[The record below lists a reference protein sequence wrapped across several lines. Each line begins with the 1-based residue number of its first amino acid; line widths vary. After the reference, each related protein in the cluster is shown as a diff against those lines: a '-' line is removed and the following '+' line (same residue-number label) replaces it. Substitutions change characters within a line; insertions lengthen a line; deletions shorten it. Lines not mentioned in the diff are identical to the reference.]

1 MNVPIALETEIA
13 VIGRSCRVP
22 GANTVNE
29 LWSLL
34 KAGRCAVTKIPRDR
48 WSHARFGHPR
58 RSEPGK
64 AYTWAA
70 GVLGDIWSFDPA
82 AFGISPR
89 EAEQMD
95 PQQRLLLE
103 LVWEALE
110 DAGIPPSSLAGEEV
124 GVFVGASAQDY
135 GNSKLFDIASGDQYF
150 ATGNTL
156 SLISNRISYIF
167 DFRGPSFTV
176 DTACSSSL
184 VALNEAV
191 AAIQSG
197 RIDTAIVAGVSLLA
211 SPFSFISFSRASMLS
226 PTGLCQAFDAKADGY
241 VRAEGGVVLVL
252 RALPNAL
259 GAANLIHGLI
269 VGSGVN
275 SDGRTVGV
283 AMPNRAAQA
292 ALLARVYNEGAIEPE
307 RLAFIEAHGTGTR
320 VGDPAEAFAIG
331 ETLGQKRSRALPIGS
346 IKTNLGHL
354 EPASGL
360 AGTLKAILALEHDL
374 LPASLH
380 CVEPNPDI
388 PFDELNLKVAT
399 APQPLPRIAGG
410 RYAGINSFGFGGT
423 NAHVV
428 LADPPR
434 RERARKD
441 EGPAP
446 QFFLLSAHSRAALG
460 DLAARYAERL
470 EGAQPHEVQI
480 IASAAAHR
488 RDMLPNRLAVTSK
501 APGEIVTALKRF
513 AAKEADT
520 PGLVV
525 GSAVERSAPVAFVYS
540 GNGSQWPGMGR
551 AAYRANATF
560 ARAFREIDEHF
571 RPLAGWS
578 LKDGLFADNLPERLK
593 LTSIAQP
600 LIFAIQSATTAALRE
615 LGLSPAVVLGHSVGE
630 IAAAEAAGILSLPD
644 AVRVIHS
651 RSLHQELAHNHGGM
665 AVVFAKPEI
674 VEQLLA
680 VTDELEI
687 AAYNSSGSVTV
698 SGSLASLDQ
707 LTEEAARA
715 GVKVHRLDLDYPFH
729 CQSMDVVRKPLI
741 EDLASLSPHA
751 GRCEFVSTVEG
762 RTVSGLQL
770 GADYWWRN
778 VREPVQFLAGVQEA
792 ARRGAQ
798 VFVEIGPR
806 KTLLGHV
813 GDNLESAAGP
823 FALMGVLDRDDADID
838 PFRRAA
844 ATAFVR
850 GARMEM
856 DVIAG
861 SDPGSGTS
869 LPNYPWQRK
878 VFRLEETSEA
888 MDVLSPKNWH
898 PLIGSRLTSDAFEWR
913 AHVDTKVV
921 PELDDHRIEDQALL
935 PGAGIIEMA
944 WAAAREWLGTERAFV
959 TDLEILQPMTFTE
972 DGSREVLTRVSPASG
987 VLEILSRPRL
997 TRAGWQLHATA
1008 KIVKP
1013 AEECDSE
1020 PLREREGGE
1029 RFTAARTYKLAA
1041 DSGLNFGPT
1050 FRQVESVLKHGEE
1063 FIVVDLAPP
1072 RPHQGF
1078 IVDPA
1083 RLDSCFHGLIVLFA
1097 DLDNATPYVPVRVA
1111 DARLLKV
1118 GTPARAAIDIAEF
1131 NERTILADF
1140 RIYDE
1145 EGGLLA
1151 RLRGARFQA
1160 NPSKTSLDYA
1170 ALALSQRTVP
1180 IAPFAGHKAPQFRK
1194 EKVLE
1199 QLRTL
1204 IGDESE
1210 KTRANDTLLLEGWA
1224 TSFAFQLA
1232 KRLAGRKGVIDV
1244 NRLVQSGRLAQ
1255 GAKPWL
1261 LNIVYALEASG
1272 LAEAADASW
1281 KLKADAKLPDP
1292 RAILRTL
1299 AREHADRA
1307 PELLLASRLTSMVSR
1322 LSATDLDIFS
1332 ASPFSNTALDNY
1344 ELGSSLSGRSSDQAR
1359 AGFAS
1364 LDRECR
1370 QKQMLRILVVGYG
1383 PLAHRMAGHAQ
1394 GNTAQLTVFEPDT
1407 RRFERAKHAF
1417 DDPEIKLIA
1426 STAGIPAASYD
1437 VVLSGGALYRVAQT
1451 RQTLLELVHALSPGG
1466 LLLGVEP
1473 APSLFRDIVC
1483 GFESTWFDSGAGSF
1497 PVGPLQDADGW
1508 KRSLKS
1514 AGLIGAF
1521 AEETA
1526 VSGGESM
1533 LVFGEKSAKASA
1545 GAIEARSL
1553 LLVRG
1558 KSERARAITASL
1570 SKLLLSQGHGVAI
1583 ADESDIE
1590 RYTSDAKRD
1599 HVIYVAAAHADG
1611 DPADSLAKR
1620 CLNAKR
1626 VVERLQGGQAE
1637 LWIVTAGVWSQGR
1650 DRFGAVD
1657 TGLWTFMRSFANEL
1671 NSTQIHMAD
1680 LAADLEPD
1688 AAAIQLADAVLA
1700 RTAETELSIKTDA
1713 IRAVRIVHTADDQ
1726 HERAGSEAVPGKLSR
1741 GPYGGLDRM
1750 SWTALERTAPKDDD
1764 VEIEIEA
1771 SGLNFRD
1778 LMWAMSLLPEEILED
1793 GFAGATLG
1801 LESAGRIVRVGGKV
1815 TAFKPGDR
1823 VMGFTPSAFANYATV
1838 PSHVVAHIPDAMP
1851 SEAAATIPVAF
1862 CTAYYGL
1869 VTLARLS
1876 RGETVL
1882 IHGGAGGVGLAALQ
1896 IALARGARVI
1906 ATAGSEERRD
1916 LLTMLGAHHV
1926 LDSRSLGF
1934 GDKVHR
1940 ITGTGADVV
1949 LNSLAGDAMERG
1961 IRALKPFGRFV
1972 ELGKRD
1978 FIANTHIGLRPFR
1991 RNLSY
1996 FAVDLDQLLI
2006 NPRSASVM
2014 PLPKVMKLFE
2024 DGVLSPLPYRV
2035 FPAERAVDAFRLMQ
2049 QSGHI
2054 GKIVMTPPAP
2064 GTVHK
2069 SDATERKFVA
2079 DPSRAHLITG
2089 GFGGFGL
2096 EAAKWLAR
2104 KGAKHLI
2111 LVGRRGPAD
2120 EDAHA
2125 ALAEL
2130 KAQGVTVRAEA
2141 CDVADAQAVDD
2152 LFKRL
2157 KRSAPPLA
2165 GIIHGA
2171 MVLDDSMVA
2180 NLDAE
2185 KLQKVLRPKV
2195 LGAENLDRLSR
2206 SLDLGYFVMFSS
2218 ATTFVGNPGQ
2228 GAYVAANAYMEAL
2241 ARRRKSE
2248 GFPALALAWGAI
2260 ANTGVLARNRG
2271 LMEALSSRI
2280 GVKPLDPETALD
2292 LMADALEQQS
2302 DAPDDAVISLA
2313 PMDWAA
2319 AKGRLA
2325 VLKSPTYS
2333 AVAPESAAAEG
2344 AANRVDL
2351 RAVIE
2356 KEGLDAG
2363 KAVATEAVV
2372 ATVSRV
2378 LRLPAED
2385 VSLFRPLSEVGVD
2398 SLMATEL
2405 ALSLEDRF
2413 GLEMPFSASASGLSV
2428 TGLVNQIIGFAGG
2441 PSIGAGSVEAPAP
2454 VAQALAGRHLEN
2466 TSEETIASLSR
2477 LIEQAGQRSG
2487 ERH

>member
-1 MNVPIALETEIA
+1 
-13 VIGRSCRVP
+13 
-22 GANTVNE
+22 
-29 LWSLL
+29 L

-48 WSHARFGHPR
+48 WCHSRFGHPR

-70 GVLGDIWSFDPA
+70 GVLSDIWSFDPG

-156 SLISNRISYIF
+156 SLISNRISYIY
-167 DFRGPSFTV
+167 DLRGPSFTV

-191 AAIQSG
+191 AAIRSG
-197 RIDTAIVAGVSLLA
+197 RIDTAVVAGVSLLV

-259 GAANLIHGLI
+259 GAANLIHGLV
-269 VGSGVN
+269 VGSGIN
-275 SDGRTVGV
+275 QDGRTVGI

-292 ALLARVYNEGAIEPE
+292 ALLARVYHESAIEPE
-307 RLAFIEAHGTGTR
+307 RLAFIECHGTGTR

-331 ETLGQKRSRALPIGS
+331 ETLAQKRSRPLPIGS

-360 AGTLKAILALEHDL
+360 VGTLKAILALEHDL
-374 LPASLH
+374 LPQSLH

-388 PFDELNLKVAT
+388 PFDELNLKIASS
-399 APQPLPRIAGG
+399 ALPLPRVAGG

-428 LADPPR
+428 LADAPR
-434 RERARKD
+434 RERIRKE

-446 QFFLLSAHSRAALG
+446 QFLFLSAHSRAALSE
-460 DLAARYAERL
+460 LASRYADRL
-470 EGAQPHEVQI
+470 ENAQPHDAQI
-480 IASAAAHR
+480 IASAASHR
-488 RDMLPNRLAVTSK
+488 RDMLQNRLAVTSK
-501 APGEIVTALKRF
+501 TAAEIVTALRRF
-513 AAKEADT
+513 AAKEDT

-525 GSAVERSAPVAFVYS
+525 GSAVERSAPAAFIYS

-551 AAYRANATF
+551 AAYRVNTTF
-560 ARAFREIDEHF
+560 ARAFREIDDHF
-571 RPLAGWS
+571 KPLAGWS
-578 LKDGLFADNLPERLK
+578 LKDALFADNLVDRLK

-600 LIFAIQSATTAALRE
+600 LIFAIQSATTTALRE

-630 IAAAEAAGILSLPD
+630 IAAAEAAGCLSLPD

-665 AVVFAKPEI
+665 AVIFAK
-674 VEQLLA
+674 VEVVEELLA
-680 VTDELEI
+680 TTDELEI
-687 AAYNSSGSVTV
+687 AAYNSTGSVTV
-698 SGSLASLDQ
+698 SGSFAALDQ

-729 CQSMDVVRKPLI
+729 CQSMDVVRKSLI

-762 RTVSGLQL
+762 KTLSGLQL

-778 VREPVQFLAGVQEA
+778 VREPVQFVAGVQEA
-792 ARRGAQ
+792 ARRGAR

-813 GDNLESAAGP
+813 GDNLESAPGP
-823 FALMGVLDRDDADID
+823 FALLGVLDRDDTDID

-850 GARMEM
+850 GARLDM
-856 DVIAG
+856 DVVAG
-861 SDPGSGTS
+861 TDPGAGVA
-869 LPNYPWQRK
+869 LPAYPWQRK
-878 VFRLEETSEA
+878 PFRLEDTSEA
-888 MDVLSPKNWH
+888 MDVLTPRTWH
-898 PLIGSRLTSDAFEWR
+898 PLIGARLTSDAFEWR

-944 WAAAREWLGTERAFV
+944 WAVAREWLGNERAFV
-959 TDLEILQPMTFTE
+959 TDLEILQPMVFAE
-972 DGSREVLTRVSPASG
+972 DASREVLTRISPTSG

-997 TRAGWQLHATA
+997 SRAGWQLHATA

-1013 AEECDSE
+1013 TDEEDSE

-1029 RFTAARTYKLAA
+1029 RFSSARTYKLAS
-1041 DSGLNFGPT
+1041 DSTLNFGPT
-1050 FRQVESVLKHGEE
+1050 FRQVDSVMKHGED
-1063 FIVVDLAPP
+1063 FIVVDLVPP
-1072 RPHQGF
+1072 RAAQGF
-1078 IVDPA
+1078 VIDPA
-1083 RLDSCFHGLIVLFA
+1083 RLDSCFHGLICLFA
-1097 DLDNATPYVPVRVA
+1097 DSDNATPYVPVRVA
-1111 DARLLKV
+1111 DARLLKQ
-1118 GTPARAAIDIAEF
+1118 GIPARAAIDIAEF
-1131 NERTILADF
+1131 NDRTILAGF
-1140 RIYDE
+1140 RLYDE
-1145 EGGLLA
+1145 QGDLIA
-1151 RLRGARFQA
+1151 RLSGARFQA
-1160 NPSKTSLDYA
+1160 NPSKTALEYP
-1170 ALALSQRTVP
+1170 ALALTQRTVP

-1194 EKVLE
+1194 DKILE
-1199 QLRTL
+1199 QLRALT
-1204 IGDESE
+1204 GKGNE
-1210 KTRANDTLLLEGWA
+1210 KARANDTLLLEGWA
-1224 TSFAFQLA
+1224 TSFAFQLV
-1232 KRLAGRKGVIDV
+1232 KKLAGRKSVIDV
-1244 NRLVQSGRLAQ
+1244 ERLVQSGRLAQ
-1255 GAKPWL
+1255 SAKPWL

-1272 LAEAADASW
+1272 LAEANEGRW
-1281 KLKADAKLPDP
+1281 TLKADARLPDP
-1292 RAILRTL
+1292 RTILQTL

-1307 PELLLASRLTSMVSR
+1307 AELLLASRLTSMVAR
-1322 LSATDLDIFS
+1322 LSATDLDLFS
-1332 ASPFSNTALDNY
+1332 SSPFTNTALDNY
-1344 ELGSSLSGRSSDQAR
+1344 DLGSSLAARSSDQAR
-1359 AGFAS
+1359 ACFAS
-1364 LDRECR
+1364 VSRER
-1370 QKQMLRILVVGYG
+1370 TGKQMLRILVVGYG
-1383 PLAHRMAGHAQ
+1383 QLAHRMASHAGH
-1394 GNTAQLTVFEPDT
+1394 NTAQLTVFEPDP

-1417 DDPEIKLIA
+1417 DDPEIELIN
-1426 STAGIPAASYD
+1426 TTEGLPAASYD
-1437 VVLSGGALYRVAQT
+1437 VVLSAGALNRVAQT
-1451 RQTLLELVHALSPGG
+1451 RQTVQEIAHALSPGG
-1466 LLLGVEP
+1466 LLLAVEP
-1473 APSLFRDIVC
+1473 SPSLFRDIVC
-1483 GFESTWFDSGAGSF
+1483 GLDATWFDVGAGNF
-1497 PVGPLQDADGW
+1497 PIGPLQDAEGW
-1508 KRSLKS
+1508 KRLLKS
-1514 AGLIGAF
+1514 AGLIGGL
-1521 AEETA
+1521 AEEIA
-1526 VSGGESM
+1526 VSGGESL
-1533 LVFGEKSAKASA
+1533 LVFAEKSPKLAA
-1545 GAIEARSL
+1545 GAAEPRSL
-1553 LLVRG
+1553 LLLRG

-1570 SKLLLSQGHGVAI
+1570 SKLLLAQGHGVAI
-1583 ADESDIE
+1583 TDESEID
-1590 RYTSDAKRD
+1590 RYASDAKRD
-1599 HVIYVAAAHADG
+1599 HVIYVALAQGDG
-1611 DPADSLAKR
+1611 DPADALARR

-1626 VVERLQGGQAE
+1626 VVEKLQGSQAD
-1637 LWIVTAGVWSQGR
+1637 LWIVTSGAWAQGR
-1650 DRFGAVD
+1650 DRFGAID
-1657 TGLWTFMRSFANEL
+1657 SGLWTFMRTFANEL
-1671 NSTQIHMAD
+1671 NSTNIHMAD
-1680 LAADLEPD
+1680 IAAELD
-1688 AAAIQLADAVLA
+1688 ADQASAQLADAVLT
-1700 RTAETELSIKTDA
+1700 RTAETELSIRPHEVKA
-1713 IRAVRIVHTADDQ
+1713 VRVIRAADVPR
-1726 HERAGSEAVPGKLSR
+1726 ERMNGEAVPAKLSR

-1750 SWTALERTAPKDDD
+1750 AWTPLERAAPKAGE

-1793 GFAGATLG
+1793 GFAGPTLG
-1801 LESAGRIVRVGGKV
+1801 LESAGRVVRVGEGV
-1815 TAFKPGDR
+1815 TQFKPGDH
-1823 VMGFTPSAFANYATV
+1823 VTGFTPSAFANYATV
-1838 PSHVVAHIPDAMP
+1838 PSHVLARVPGGMS

-1869 VTLARLS
+1869 VTLGRLS
-1876 RGETVL
+1876 RGEWVL

-1896 IALARGARVI
+1896 IALSRGAKVI

-1916 LLTMLGAHHV
+1916 LLKVLGAHHV
-1926 LDSRSLGF
+1926 LDSRSLAF
-1934 GDKVHR
+1934 SDEVHR
-1940 ITGTGADVV
+1940 ITDDGADVV

-1996 FAVDLDQLLI
+1996 FGVDLDQLLI
-2006 NPRSASVM
+2006 NRRGASVM
-2014 PLPKVMKLFE
+2014 PLPKVMSLFE
-2024 DGVLSPLPYRV
+2024 QGVFSALPYRA

-2049 QSGHI
+2049 QSGHV
-2054 GKIVMTPPAP
+2054 GKIVITPPVP
-2064 GTVHK
+2064 GTVHRTD
-2069 SDATERKFVA
+2069 DAERKFVV
-2079 DPSRAHLITG
+2079 DPARAHMITG

-2096 EAAKWLAR
+2096 ETAKWFAR
-2104 KGAKHLI
+2104 KGAKHLV

-2120 EDAHA
+2120 DDAHA

-2130 KAQGVTVRAEA
+2130 KAQGVKVYAEA
-2141 CDVADAQAVDD
+2141 CDIADAQAADD

-2157 KRSAPPLA
+2157 KRTAPPIA

-2171 MVLDDSMVA
+2171 MVLDDSIIA

-2185 KLQKVLRPKV
+2185 KLLKVLRPKV

-2206 SLDLGYFVMFSS
+2206 GLDLGYFVLFSS

-2228 GAYVAANAYMEAL
+2228 GAYVAANAYLEAL
-2241 ARRRKSE
+2241 ARRRKAE
-2248 GFPALALAWGAI
+2248 GLPALALAWGAI

-2280 GVKPLDPETALD
+2280 GVKPIAPDTALD
-2292 LMADALEQQS
+2292 LMKDALEEQGPS
-2302 DAPDDAVISLA
+2302 PDDAVIALA

-2319 AKGRLA
+2319 AKSRLA
-2325 VLKSPTYS
+2325 VLKSPTYC
-2333 AVAPESAAAEG
+2333 AVVPESAAAEG

-2356 KEGLDAG
+2356 KEGLDAA
-2363 KAVATEAVV
+2363 KAAATDAVV

-2428 TGLVNQIIGFAGG
+2428 NGLVTQIIGFAGG
-2441 PSIGAGSVEAPAP
+2441 PTTGANGSAEAPAP

-2466 TSEETIASLSR
+2466 ASEETITSLSR
-2477 LIEQAGQRSG
+2477 LIEQAGQQSG

>member
-1 MNVPIALETEIA
+1 
-13 VIGRSCRVP
+13 
-22 GANTVNE
+22 
-29 LWSLL
+29 
-34 KAGRCAVTKIPRDR
+34 
-48 WSHARFGHPR
+48 
-58 RSEPGK
+58 
-64 AYTWAA
+64 
-70 GVLGDIWSFDPA
+70 VLSDIWSFDPG

-156 SLISNRISYIF
+156 SLISNRISYIY
-167 DFRGPSFTV
+167 DLRGPSFTV

-191 AAIQSG
+191 TAIRSG
-197 RIDTAIVAGVSLLA
+197 RIDTAIVAGVSLLV

-259 GAANLIHGLI
+259 GAANPIHGLI
-269 VGSGVN
+269 VASGIN
-275 SDGRTVGV
+275 QDGRTVGV

-292 ALLARVYNEGAIEPE
+292 ALLARVYHEGAIEPE
-307 RLAFIEAHGTGTR
+307 RLAFIECHGTGTR

-331 ETLGQKRSRALPIGS
+331 ETLAQKRSRALPIGS

-360 AGTLKAILALEHDL
+360 VGTLKAILALEHDL

-388 PFDELNLKVAT
+388 PFDELNLKIAT
-399 APQPLPRIAGG
+399 SAQPLPRVAGG

-434 RERARKD
+434 RDRTRRE

-446 QFFLLSAHSRAALG
+446 QFLMLSAHSRAALSE
-460 DLAARYAERL
+460 LASRYADRL
-470 EGAQPHEVQI
+470 ENAQPHDAQVV
-480 IASAAAHR
+480 ASAAAHR
-488 RDMLPNRLAVTSK
+488 RDMLQSRLAVT
-501 APGEIVTALKRF
+501 ARTPAEIVTALRRF
-513 AAKEADT
+513 AAKEDT
-520 PGLVV
+520 PGLVA
-525 GSAVERSAPVAFVYS
+525 GSAVERSAPTAFVYS

-551 AAYRANATF
+551 AAYRVNTTF
-560 ARAFREIDEHF
+560 ARAFRDIDEHF

-578 LKDGLFADNLPERLK
+578 LKDALFADNLAERLK

-600 LIFAIQSATTAALRE
+600 LIFAIQSATTTALRE
-615 LGLSPAVVLGHSVGE
+615 LGLTPAVVLGHSVGE
-630 IAAAEAAGILSLPD
+630 IAAAEAAGILSLAD

-665 AVVFAKPEI
+665 AVVFAKVEV

-680 VTDELEI
+680 NTDELEI
-687 AAYNSSGSVTV
+687 AAYNSAGSVTV
-698 SGSLASLDQ
+698 SGSFAALDQ

-741 EDLASLSPHA
+741 DDLASLSPHG

-762 RTVSGLQL
+762 KTLSGLQL

-792 ARRGAQ
+792 ARRGAR

-823 FALMGVLDRDDADID
+823 FALLGVLDRDDADVD

-844 ATAFVR
+844 ATAYVR
-850 GARMEM
+850 GARIET
-856 DVIAG
+856 DVVAG
-861 SDPGSGTS
+861 VDPGAGVP
-869 LPNYPWQRK
+869 LPHYPWQRK
-878 VFRLEETSEA
+878 TFRLEETSEA
-888 MDVLSPKNWH
+888 MDVLAPRTWH
-898 PLIGSRLTSDAFEWR
+898 PLIGARLTSDAFEWR

-944 WAAAREWLGTERAFV
+944 WAVAREWLGAERAFV
-959 TDLEILQPMTFTE
+959 TDLEILQPMTFAE
-972 DGSREVLTRVSPASG
+972 DASREVLTRISPTSG

-997 TRAGWQLHATA
+997 SRAGWQVHATA

-1013 AEECDSE
+1013 TEEDDCE
-1020 PLREREGGE
+1020 PLRPRDGGE
-1029 RFTAARTYKLAA
+1029 RFTSARTYKLAS
-1041 DSGLNFGPT
+1041 DSTLNFGPT
-1050 FRQVESVLKHGEE
+1050 FRQVDSVLKHGED
-1063 FIVVDLAPP
+1063 FIVVDLIPP
-1072 RPHQGF
+1072 RATQGF
-1078 IVDPA
+1078 VIDPA

-1097 DLDNATPYVPVRVA
+1097 DSDNATPYVPVRVA
-1111 DARLLKV
+1111 DARLLKAAI
-1118 GTPARAAIDIAEF
+1118 PARAAIDIAEF
-1131 NERTILADF
+1131 NDRTILADF
-1140 RIYDE
+1140 RLYDE
-1145 EGGLLA
+1145 QGDLIA

-1160 NPSKTSLDYA
+1160 NPSKTALDYP

-1180 IAPFAGHKAPQFRK
+1180 IAPFAGHRAPQFRK
-1194 EKVLE
+1194 EKILE
-1199 QLRTL
+1199 QLRMAT
-1204 IGDESE
+1204 GDGE
-1210 KTRANDTLLLEGWA
+1210 TARANDTLLLEGWA

-1232 KRLAGRKGVIDV
+1232 KKLAGRKSVIDAD
-1244 NRLVQSGRLAQ
+1244 RLVQSGRLAP

-1272 LAEAADASW
+1272 LAEPTEQGW

-1292 RAILRTL
+1292 RTILRTL

-1307 PELLLASRLTSMVSR
+1307 PELLLASRLTSMVVR
-1322 LSATDLDIFS
+1322 LSATDLDSFS
-1332 ASPFSNTALDNY
+1332 ASPFTNTAIDNFD
-1344 ELGSSLSGRSSDQAR
+1344 LGSSLSGRSCEQA
-1359 AGFAS
+1359 FACFES
-1364 LDRECR
+1364 IDRER
-1370 QKQMLRILVVGYG
+1370 QRKQMLRILVVGYG
-1383 PLAHRMAGHAQ
+1383 QLAHRMAGHAEH
-1394 GNTAQLTVFEPDT
+1394 NAAQLTVFEPDT

-1417 DDPEIKLIA
+1417 EDPEIGLIG
-1426 STAGIPAASYD
+1426 TTEGIPPASYD
-1437 VVLSGGALYRVAQT
+1437 IVMSAGTLHRVAQS
-1451 RQTLLELVHALSPGG
+1451 RQTLLDLGHALSPGG
-1466 LLLGVEP
+1466 LLLSIEP

-1483 GFESTWFDSGAGSF
+1483 GLDATWFDSGAGNF
-1497 PVGPLQDADGW
+1497 PIGPLQDAEGW

-1514 AGLIGAF
+1514 AGLIGGF
-1521 AEETA
+1521 AQEVA

-1533 LVFGEKSAKASA
+1533 LVFGERSPKGSGVSV
-1545 GAIEARSL
+1545 EPRSL
-1553 LLVRG
+1553 LVVRG
-1558 KSERARAITASL
+1558 KSERARALTTSL
-1570 SKLLLSQGHGVAI
+1570 SKLLLAQGHGVAI
-1583 ADESDIE
+1583 ADEAEIE
-1590 RYTSDAKRD
+1590 RYASDAKRD
-1599 HVIYVAAAHADG
+1599 HVIYLAPVHADG
-1611 DPADSLAKR
+1611 DPADALAKR

-1626 VVERLQGGQAE
+1626 VVERLQGSQAD
-1637 LWIVTAGVWSQGR
+1637 LWVVTSGAWSQGR
-1650 DRFGAVD
+1650 DRFGAID
-1657 TGLWTFMRSFANEL
+1657 CGLWTFMRTFANEL
-1671 NSTQIHMAD
+1671 NSTQIRMID
-1680 LAADLEPD
+1680 LAAELD
-1688 AAAIQLADAVLA
+1688 AEAASVQLADAVLT
-1700 RTAETELSIKTDA
+1700 RTAETEIAVRPDEIK
-1713 IRAVRIVHTADDQ
+1713 AVRIVRAADTRRD
-1726 HERAGSEAVPGKLSR
+1726 RVNGEAVPARLSR
-1741 GPYGGLDRM
+1741 GLYGGLDRM
-1750 SWTALERTAPKDDD
+1750 SWTPLERRAPGAGE

-1793 GFAGATLG
+1793 GFAGPTLG
-1801 LESAGRIVRVGGKV
+1801 LESAGRVVRVGDGV
-1815 TAFKPGDR
+1815 TSFRPGDH

-1838 PSHVVAHIPDAMP
+1838 PAHVVARIPDGMS

-1876 RGETVL
+1876 RGEWVL

-1896 IALARGARVI
+1896 IALSRGAKVI

-1916 LLTMLGAHHV
+1916 LLKVLGAHHV
-1926 LDSRSLGF
+1926 LDSRSLAF
-1934 GDKVHR
+1934 SDEVHR
-1940 ITGTGADVV
+1940 ITGDGADIV

-1996 FAVDLDQLLI
+1996 FGVDLDQLLI
-2006 NPRSASVM
+2006 NRRGASVM
-2014 PLPKVMKLFE
+2014 PLPKVMNLFE
-2024 DGVLSPLPYRV
+2024 QGVFAPLPYRT

-2049 QSGHI
+2049 QSGHV
-2054 GKIVMTPPAP
+2054 GKIVITPPAP

-2069 SDATERKFVA
+2069 SEDTTRKFVV
-2079 DPSRAHLITG
+2079 DPTRAHMITG

-2096 EAAKWLAR
+2096 ETAKWLAR

-2130 KAQGVTVRAEA
+2130 KAQGINVRAEA
-2141 CDVADAQAVDD
+2141 CDIADAQAAED

-2157 KRSAPPLA
+2157 KRGSPPLA

-2171 MVLDDSMVA
+2171 MVLDDSIIA

-2206 SLDLGYFVMFSS
+2206 SSDLGYFVLFSS

-2228 GAYVAANAYMEAL
+2228 GAYVAANAYLEAL
-2241 ARRRKSE
+2241 ARRRRSE
-2248 GFPALALAWGAI
+2248 GLPALALAWGAI

-2280 GVKPLDPETALD
+2280 GVKPIAPDTALD
-2292 LMADALEQQS
+2292 LMADALEEQGPS
-2302 DAPDDAVISLA
+2302 PDDAVIAIA

-2333 AVAPESAAAEG
+2333 AVVPESAAAEG

-2356 KEGLDAG
+2356 KEGLDAA
-2363 KAVATEAVV
+2363 KTVATEAVV

-2441 PSIGAGSVEAPAP
+2441 PSTGNGSAEAPAP
-2454 VAQALAGRHLEN
+2454 VAQALAERHLEN

-2477 LIEQAGQRSG
+2477 LIEQAGQRTG